1 MKKFMNLRFLVIFL
15 LLPAAC
21 VTVNIYFPAAEV
33 ERDAEAIV
41 QDVYS
46 ELGEDNGTS
55 FAPSHHEEHALRVF
69 LAEFVEIFVPADA
82 HASDV
87 TTVSNAA
94 IRGLKSQIA
103 GNLKQFA
110 PFLGSG
116 AVGIDRNGY
125 IALRDAG
132 GVPPAQQARLRKLI
146 NADRGLRDRLYSEV
160 AKARKTEQVDKVRS
174 IFADTWRKE
183 ARGGWFVQ
191 DNGGAW
197 RKK

>member
-1 MKKFMNLRFLVIFL
+1 MKNFKHMRFALLFL

-41 QDVYS
+41 QDVYG

-55 FAPSHHEEHALRVF
+55 FAPDGQNENVLRVF
-69 LAEFVEIFVPADA
+69 LAECVELFVPADA
-82 HASDV
+82 HADV

-103 GNLKQFA
+103 DHLKQFA
-110 PFLGSG
+110 PFLNSG
-116 AVGIDRNGY
+116 AVGIDKNGY

-132 GVPPAQQARLRKLI
+132 GVPAAQQGRLRQLI
-146 NADRGLRDRLYSEV
+146 NADRGLRDRLYAEV
-160 AKARKTEQVDKVRS
+160 AKARKTDQVDKVRS
-174 IFADTWRKE
+174 IFADTWRNE

-191 DNGGAW
+191 DNSGAW